1 MNKLSLEGIFP
12 PLTTPFVN
20 NEIALTKFGDNIRK
34 LNSTDLSGYVVLG
47 SNGESCFLTREEK
60 LLLIKEVKK
69 QSSENKIIIAG
80 TGLDS

>member
-47 SNGESCFLTREEK
+47 
-60 LLLIKEVKK
+60 
-69 QSSENKIIIAG
+69 
-80 TGLDS
+80 